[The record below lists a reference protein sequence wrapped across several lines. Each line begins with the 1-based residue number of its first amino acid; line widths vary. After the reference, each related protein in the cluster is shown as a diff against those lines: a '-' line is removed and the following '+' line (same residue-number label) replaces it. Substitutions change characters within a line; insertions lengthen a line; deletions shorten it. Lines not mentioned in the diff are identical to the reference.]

1 MKRFRISSSNRITFE
16 EKEEES
22 LQDRWPGE
30 ENDERYEGK
39 QPAGDLQ
46 VQGWTSFA
54 MNSALCEIDQDRQ
67 TYIYKGLFN
76 GISLLLMDL
85 LSSTFF
91 RL

>member
-54 MNSALCEIDQDRQ
+54 MNSVKYTKIDRHI
-67 TYIYKGLFN
+67 YIKVYLMVFLFYLW
-76 GISLLLMDL
+76 IY
-85 LSSTFF
+85 
-91 RL
+91 